1 MSEKARLIAQCK
13 AIQPTFRV
21 VESLVPQGSV
31 FECIFAD
38 GTTMRMQFARGRY
51 SIAQKRDIKLQM
63 LREALIALR
72 FAAPQPALESTND
85 APEAECSA

>member
-1 MSEKARLIAQCK
+1 MSEKTRLIAQCK

-31 FECIFAD
+31 FELVFAD
-38 GTTMRMQFARGRY
+38 GTTMRMQFARGAWTRA
-51 SIAQKRDIKLQM
+51 SELNIKLQM

-72 FAAPQPALESTND
+72 FADVKTTQQES
-85 APEAECSA
+85 A